1 MVVAAVTAEVVAGGI
16 AVTAGTGTAGGL
28 LLVETDRDLAL
39 ETGTETDPVLETET
53 VAMGDHPSATEE
65 AVVAGTIGGRSREDT
80 AAGPL
85 LW

>member
-1 MVVAAVTAEVVAGGI
+1 MVVAAVTVEVVEGGI
-16 AVTAGTGTAGGL
+16 AVIAGTGTAGGL
-28 LLVETDRDLAL
+28 LPVETDRDLAL

-65 AVVAGTIGGRSREDT
+65 AVGGRSSREDT
-80 AAGPL
+80 VAEPL